1 MKNKNHL
8 QLKRGAGILLPIS
21 SLASPYGIGTF
32 GKKAY
37 EFVDFLERAGQKYWQ
52 VLPIGPTS
60 FGDSPYQS
68 FSAFAGNPY
77 FIDLDMLVEEGL
89 LEKQE
94 IDIYSWGNESHD
106 IDYEAIYNSRF
117 KVLRI
122 AYERSVHKSHS
133 EYREFLDDNSYWI
146 EDYTFY
152 MALKFHFDNKEWL
165 LWEEGIRY
173 REDRAVKKYHNL
185 LEDEIEY
192 FKFIQY
198 LFYRQWVQ
206 LKEYANNKGI
216 EIIGDIPLYVS
227 LDSSDVWV
235 NGDLFELDERK
246 NPIHV
251 AGVPPDAFSDE
262 GQRWGNPLYNWEV
275 MEQEGFSW
283 WRERMRHSAKLYDVI
298 RIDHFIGVVRYY
310 SIPVTCSTAIEGEW
324 RKGPGKKLTDVIDQ
338 SIGDKKII
346 AEDLGVV
353 IPEVKKVLNGA
364 GYPGMKIIEFA
375 FDSDPENEHLPHNYT
390 RNMVVYGGTHDNET
404 LVGFFD
410 SKKAKELKYAF
421 DYLGVKKKKDM
432 VDAII
437 RDAYASVACVVIF
450 QAQDILKLDNSARMN
465 LPSTVGNNWRW
476 RLVDNQFTKEHQENL
491 KKLADIFGR

>member
-89 LEKQE
+89 LKKQE
-94 IDIYSWGNESHD
+94 IETYNWGNESYD

-122 AYERSVHKSHS
+122 AYERSIHKSDS
-133 EYREFLDDNSYWI
+133 EYKDFLEDNSYWI

-173 REDRAVKKYHNL
+173 REDKAVKEYHNL

-192 FKFIQY
+192 FKFLQY
-198 LFYRQWVQ
+198 LFYKQWFQ
-206 LKEYANNKGI
+206 LKEYANKKGI

-275 MEQEGFSW
+275 MEQVDFSW

-298 RIDHFIGVVRYY
+298 RIDHFIGIVRYY
-310 SIPVTCSTAIEGEW
+310 SIPITCSTAIEGEW

-375 FDSDPENEHLPHNYT
+375 FDSDTENEHLPHNYT

-404 LVGFFD
+404 LVGFFS
-410 SKKAKELKYAF
+410 SKKVKELKYAF
-421 DYLGVKKKKDM
+421 DYLGIKKKKDI

-476 RLVDNQFTKEHQENL
+476 RVVDDQFTKEHEVNL